1 MTIEEKKKKLTELKK
16 QLEEGNTQVRKA
28 MKEYRLIQKDSM
40 LNCLRIMEENGFFS
54 EDGLKLLN
62 TRTSKLGGFSPH
74 ERLKDFRESCER
86 AIREIDQLYPDQE
99 MDTCEQN

>member
-1 MTIEEKKKKLTELKK
+1 MTIEEKKKKLSEAKEL
-16 QLEEGNTQVRKA
+16 LEKGKTQVKEA

-62 TRTSKLGGFSPH
+62 TGTTRLGAPSPH
-74 ERLKDFRESCER
+74 ESLLDFRADCKM
-86 AIREIDQLYPDQE
+86 AIREIDQMYSDQE
-99 MDTCEQN
+99 V